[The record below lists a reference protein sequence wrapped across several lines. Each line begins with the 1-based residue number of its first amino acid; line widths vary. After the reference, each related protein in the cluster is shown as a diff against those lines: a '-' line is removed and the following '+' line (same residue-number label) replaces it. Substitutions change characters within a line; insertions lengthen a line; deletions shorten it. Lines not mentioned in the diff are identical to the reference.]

1 MWLIFNHELMKNL
14 IRTLDPSIFTK
25 VTYDRVIYDALTD
38 SVFVTGGE
46 EENVEEVITDEYVD
60 RGLPSGLKWATMN
73 VGAKTEEDYGHYYM
87 WGSTTPNTP
96 DECNWANAPF
106 NNGATSYDTTYFNSV
121 KNDVVTNKVLVKEYD
136 VAAQIMGGDWRMPTK
151 DECQELYKN
160 TTHSW
165 VTING
170 VKGRK
175 FTSKKDTTKYI
186 FIPAAGYY
194 YNGSVD
200 GVGKY
205 GYIWSST
212 ITSPYNNARFLKLKA
227 KNCSA
232 STTERC
238 YGMSVRGGCQ

>member
-1 MWLIFNHELMKNL
+1 MKNL
-14 IRTLDPSIFTK
+14 IKTIDPSIFTK

-38 SVFVTGGE
+38 NVIVTGGE
-46 EENVEEVITDEYVD
+46 EVITYEYVD
-60 RGLPSGLKWATMN
+60 LGLSVKWATMN

-87 WGSTTPNTP
+87 WGSITPNTP
-96 DECNWANAPF
+96 DECNWANTPF

-121 KNDVVTNKVLVKEYD
+121 KDTVIPNKVLAKEYD

-160 TTHSW
+160 TTQSW
-165 VTING
+165 VTIKGVNG
-170 VKGRK
+170 KK
-175 FTSKKDTTKYI
+175 FTSKTDTTKYI

-194 YNGSVD
+194 YNGSVSE
-200 GVGKY
+200 VGAY

-212 ITSPYNNARFLKLKA
+212 ISSPYSKARFLRFRSST
-227 KNCSA
+227 CGA

-238 YGMSVRGGCQ
+238 YGMPVRGVKM

>member
-1 MWLIFNHELMKNL
+1 MKNL
-14 IRTLDPSIFTK
+14 IKTIDPSIFTK

-38 SVFVTGGE
+38 NVIVTGGE
-46 EENVEEVITDEYVD
+46 EEVEEVITYEYVD
-60 RGLPSGLKWATMN
+60 LGLSVKWATMN

-87 WGSTTPNTP
+87 WGSITPNTP
-96 DECNWANAPF
+96 DECNWANTPF

-121 KNDVVTNKVLVKEYD
+121 KDTVIPNKVLAKEYD
-136 VAAQIMGGDWRMPTK
+136 VAVQIMGGDWRMPTK

-160 TTHSW
+160 TTQSW

-170 VKGRK
+170 VNGRK
-175 FTSKKDTTKYI
+175 FTSKTDTSKYI

-194 YNGSVD
+194 YNGSVSE
-200 GVGKY
+200 VGAY

-212 ITSPYNNARFLKLKA
+212 ISSPYSKARFLRFRSST
-227 KNCSA
+227 CGA

-238 YGMSVRGGCQ
+238 YGMAVRGVRM

>member
-1 MWLIFNHELMKNL
+1 MKNL
-14 IRTLDPSIFTK
+14 IKTIDPSIFTK

-38 SVFVTGGE
+38 NVIVTGGE
-46 EENVEEVITDEYVD
+46 EVITYEYVD
-60 RGLPSGLKWATMN
+60 LGLSVKWATMN

-87 WGSTTPNTP
+87 WGSITPNTP
-96 DECNWANAPF
+96 DECNWANTPF

-121 KNDVVTNKVLVKEYD
+121 KDTVIPNKVLAKEYD
-136 VAAQIMGGDWRMPTK
+136 VAVQIMGGDWRMPTK

-160 TTHSW
+160 TTQSW

-170 VKGRK
+170 VNGRK
-175 FTSKKDTTKYI
+175 FTSKTDTSKYI

-194 YNGSVD
+194 YNGSVSE
-200 GVGKY
+200 VGAY

-212 ITSPYNNARFLKLKA
+212 ISSPYSKARFLRFRSST
-227 KNCSA
+227 CGA

-238 YGMSVRGGCQ
+238 YGMPVRGVKM

>member
-1 MWLIFNHELMKNL
+1 MKNL
-14 IRTLDPSIFTK
+14 IKTIDPSIFTK

-38 SVFVTGGE
+38 NVIVTGGE
-46 EENVEEVITDEYVD
+46 EVITYEYVD
-60 RGLPSGLKWATMN
+60 LGLSVKWATMN

-87 WGSTTPNTP
+87 WGSITPNTP
-96 DECNWANAPF
+96 DECNWANTPF

-121 KNDVVTNKVLVKEYD
+121 KDTVIPNKVLAKEYD
-136 VAAQIMGGDWRMPTK
+136 VAVQIMGGDWRMPTK

-160 TTHSW
+160 TTQSW

-170 VKGRK
+170 VNGRK
-175 FTSKKDTTKYI
+175 FTSKTDTSKYI

-194 YNGSVD
+194 YNGSVSE
-200 GVGKY
+200 VGAY

-212 ITSPYNNARFLKLKA
+212 ISSPYSKARFLRFRSST
-227 KNCSA
+227 CGA

-238 YGMSVRGGCQ
+238 YGMSVRGVKM

>member
-1 MWLIFNHELMKNL
+1 MKNL
-14 IRTLDPSIFTK
+14 IKTIDPSIFTK

-38 SVFVTGGE
+38 NVIVTGGE
-46 EENVEEVITDEYVD
+46 EEVEEVITYEYVD
-60 RGLPSGLKWATMN
+60 LGLSVKWATMN

-87 WGSTTPNTP
+87 WGSITPNTP
-96 DECNWANAPF
+96 DECNWANTPF

-121 KNDVVTNKVLVKEYD
+121 KDTVIPNKVLAKEYD

-151 DECQELYKN
+151 AECQELYKN
-160 TTHSW
+160 TTQSW

-170 VKGRK
+170 VNGRK
-175 FTSKKDTTKYI
+175 FTSKTDTSKYI

-194 YNGSVD
+194 YNGSVSE
-200 GVGKY
+200 VGAY

-212 ITSPYNNARFLKLKA
+212 ISSPYSKARFLRFRSST
-227 KNCSA
+227 CGA

-238 YGMSVRGGCQ
+238 YGMSVRGVKM

>member
-1 MWLIFNHELMKNL
+1 MKNL
-14 IRTLDPSIFTK
+14 IKTIDPSIFTK

-38 SVFVTGGE
+38 NVIVTGGE
-46 EENVEEVITDEYVD
+46 EEGEEVITYEYVD
-60 RGLPSGLKWATMN
+60 LGLSVKWATMN

-87 WGSTTPNTP
+87 WGSITPNTP
-96 DECNWANAPF
+96 DECNWANTPF

-121 KNDVVTNKVLVKEYD
+121 KDTVIPNKVLAKEYD

-151 DECQELYKN
+151 NECQELYKN
-160 TTHSW
+160 TTQSW

-170 VKGRK
+170 VNGRK
-175 FTSKKDTTKYI
+175 FTSKTDTSKYI

-194 YNGSVD
+194 YNGSVSE
-200 GVGKY
+200 VGAY

-212 ITSPYNNARFLKLKA
+212 ISSPYSKARFLRFRSST
-227 KNCSA
+227 CGA

-238 YGMSVRGGCQ
+238 YGMSVRGVKM

>member
-1 MWLIFNHELMKNL
+1 MKNL
-14 IRTLDPSIFTK
+14 IKTIDPSIFTK

-38 SVFVTGGE
+38 NVIVTGGE
-46 EENVEEVITDEYVD
+46 EEVEEVITYEYVD
-60 RGLPSGLKWATMN
+60 LGLSVKWATMN

-87 WGSTTPNTP
+87 WGSITPNTP
-96 DECNWANAPF
+96 DECNWANTPF

-121 KNDVVTNKVLVKEYD
+121 KDTVIPNKVLAKEYD

-160 TTHSW
+160 TTQSW

-170 VKGRK
+170 VNGRK
-175 FTSKKDTTKYI
+175 FTSKTDTSKYI

-194 YNGSVD
+194 YNGSVSE
-200 GVGKY
+200 VGAY

-212 ITSPYNNARFLKLKA
+212 ISSPYSKARFLRFRSST
-227 KNCSA
+227 CGA

-238 YGMSVRGGCQ
+238 YGMSVRGVKM

>member
-1 MWLIFNHELMKNL
+1 MKNL
-14 IRTLDPSIFTK
+14 IKTIDPSIFTK

-38 SVFVTGGE
+38 NVIVTGGE
-46 EENVEEVITDEYVD
+46 EVITYEYVD
-60 RGLPSGLKWATMN
+60 LGLSVKWATMN

-87 WGSTTPNTP
+87 WGSITPNTP
-96 DECNWANAPF
+96 DECNWANTPF

-121 KNDVVTNKVLVKEYD
+121 KDTVIPNKVLAKEYD

-160 TTHSW
+160 TTQSW

-170 VKGRK
+170 VNGRK
-175 FTSKKDTTKYI
+175 FTSKTDTSKYI

-194 YNGSVD
+194 YNGSVSE
-200 GVGKY
+200 VGAY

-212 ITSPYNNARFLKLKA
+212 ISSPYSKARFLRFRSST
-227 KNCSA
+227 CGA

-238 YGMSVRGGCQ
+238 YGMSVRGVKM

>member
-1 MWLIFNHELMKNL
+1 MWLIFNNELMKNL
-14 IRTLDPSIFTK
+14 IRTIDPSIFTK

-46 EENVEEVITDEYVD
+46 EEEVEEVITYEYVD
-60 RGLPSGLKWATMN
+60 LGLSVKWATMN

-87 WGSTTPNTP
+87 WGSITPNTP
-96 DECNWANAPF
+96 DECNWANTPF

-121 KNDVVTNKVLVKEYD
+121 KDTVIPNKVLAKEYD

-160 TTHSW
+160 TTQSW
-165 VTING
+165 VTIKGVNG
-170 VKGRK
+170 KK
-175 FTSKKDTTKYI
+175 FTSKTDTTKYI

-194 YNGSVD
+194 YNGSVSK
-200 GVGKY
+200 VGNN

-212 ITSPYNNARFLKLKA
+212 ISSPYNNARFLKFKA
-227 KNCSA
+227 TTCSA

-238 YGMSVRGGCQ
+238 YGMSVRGVCQ

>member
-1 MWLIFNHELMKNL
+1 MKNL
-14 IRTLDPSIFTK
+14 IKTIDPSIFTK

-38 SVFVTGGE
+38 NVIVTGGE
-46 EENVEEVITDEYVD
+46 EEVEEVITYEYVD
-60 RGLPSGLKWATMN
+60 LGLSVKWATMN

-87 WGSTTPNTP
+87 WGSITPNTP
-96 DECNWANAPF
+96 DECNWANTPF

-121 KNDVVTNKVLVKEYD
+121 KDTVIPNKVLAKEYD
-136 VAAQIMGGDWRMPTK
+136 VAVQIMGGDWRMPTK

-160 TTHSW
+160 TTQSW

-170 VKGRK
+170 VNGRK
-175 FTSKKDTTKYI
+175 FTSKTDTSKYI

-194 YNGSVD
+194 YNGSVSE
-200 GVGKY
+200 VGTY

-212 ITSPYNNARFLKLKA
+212 ISSPYSKARFLRFRSST
-227 KNCSA
+227 CGA

-238 YGMSVRGGCQ
+238 YGMPVRGVKM